1 MKKVLKAL
9 REKAEVT
16 HKRKLIR
23 TTADFSE
30 ETMEARRVGS
40 KAFPVLKDYEGQ
52 PKLIYPAKL
61 FAIVEEERKAL
72 YNINRLKN
80 YTTKTNPPKK
90 NHRKQYF
97 ELN

>member
-61 FAIVEEERKAL
+61 FAIVEEERKAF

-80 YTTKTNPPKK
+80 YTTQTNPSQK
-90 NHRKQYF
+90 NHRKQCF

>member
-80 YTTKTNPPKK
+80 YTTKTKPPPPKK
-90 NHRKQYF
+90 TIGSNI
-97 ELN
+97 LS